1 MPVRKRAK
9 SLCALA
15 DMKDICT
22 IQRNKALMFL
32 QVWLDII
39 QTAKSFKT
47 GYLKKYRS
55 IAFGSG
61 PESRMVQIFRPA
73 VG

>member
-1 MPVRKRAK
+1 
-9 SLCALA
+9 
-15 DMKDICT
+15 
-22 IQRNKALMFL
+22 MFL

-61 PESRMVQIFRPA
+61 PESRIRMVQIFRPA